1 MCIGVTFAAHLL
13 LFYTPG
19 VAYFIMRRIIGVTD
33 ELAEISLIPL
43 KILIL
48 PCVFSK
54 YIYHTCSVNIST
66 VYSLCTFA
74 VYFII
79 FLSADQF

>member
-33 ELAEISLIPL
+33 ELAEMSLIPL

-54 YIYHTCSVNIST
+54 YIYHACSVST
-66 VYSLCTFA
+66 STMCIL
-74 VYFII
+74 
-79 FLSADQF
+79 